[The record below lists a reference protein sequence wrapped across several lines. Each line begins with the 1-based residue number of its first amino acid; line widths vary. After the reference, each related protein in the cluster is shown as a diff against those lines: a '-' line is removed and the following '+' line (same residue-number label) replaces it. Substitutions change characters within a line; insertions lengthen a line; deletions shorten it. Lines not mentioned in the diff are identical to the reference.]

1 MCVMDLACFFFP
13 RHSQWWGITG
23 TAPHCSAPAIP
34 AQPMH
39 SEFLIYN
46 PSSALIKVVFN
57 TLLLFH
63 DCSCSIFTVTPYIWS
78 TLLLQQQGKKK
89 ETNSIK
95 STFGSRESSMW
106 DIQPQRALG
115 AMPCS
120 HLTSCARSER
130 WGWNNVYVSN
140 YLQWVVFFYFLVLL
154 TEFLRR
160 LVKLGKETVQG
171 CYAAPKHHFNSWRFS
186 KPCKE
191 TSGPLLRKLFPSKDF
206 WKLSTGIWFCFA
218 SERTVSYPQHPDRHR
233 VSDHKY
239 MQKS

>member
-1 MCVMDLACFFFP
+1 MEAKTALKFVLFNTVLKIKSWKTSMCVMDLACFFFP

-89 ETNSIK
+89 RQIASNPPSAHERAQCEIFSHNVLLGQCPVLTLRRVRAVNAEAETMFMSVIIYNGLYS
-95 STFGSRESSMW
+95 STF
-106 DIQPQRALG
+106 
-115 AMPCS
+115 
-120 HLTSCARSER
+120 
-130 WGWNNVYVSN
+130 
-140 YLQWVVFFYFLVLL
+140 
-154 TEFLRR
+154 
-160 LVKLGKETVQG
+160 
-171 CYAAPKHHFNSWRFS
+171 
-186 KPCKE
+186 
-191 TSGPLLRKLFPSKDF
+191 
-206 WKLSTGIWFCFA
+206 WFC
-218 SERTVSYPQHPDRHR
+218 
-233 VSDHKY
+233 
-239 MQKS
+239 